1 MPYHMRRTDREIN
14 DWAAIEDV
22 IKKGK
27 FLTLSLARNNE
38 AYGVTLNYGY
48 EQVTKSLYFH
58 CALEGLKTDFIRHNA
73 NVCASIIEDNGYQLG
88 LCEHKYR
95 SVVIRGKMEIVATD
109 DAKMHG
115 LEVMLDHLEENPTVK
130 KEKMPNE
137 AELEKVAIWRLS
149 IDEYS
154 GKQMYGG

>member
-1 MPYHMRRTDREIN
+1 MRRSDREIN
-14 DWAAIEDV
+14 DWETIEDV
-22 IKKGK
+22 IRKGK

-48 EQVTKSLYFH
+48 EQKTRSLYFH
-58 CALEGLKTDFIRHNA
+58 CAPDGLKTEFIRYNA
-73 NVCASIIEDNGYQLG
+73 YVCASIIEDNGYQLG
-88 LCEHKYR
+88 LCEHKFR
-95 SVVIRGKMEIVATD
+95 SVVIRGKVEIVPTD
-109 DAKMHG
+109 AAKIHG
-115 LEVMLDHLEENPTVK
+115 LEVMLDHLEENATVK

-137 AELEKVAIWRLS
+137 ADLEKVAIWKLS